1 MGEGSRDFS
10 GDKSGPGD
18 DIELARKAVVG
29 DEAAREAVSRLVH
42 PLIHQQTKIFCK
54 RYCHDNHFHAHCT
67 LFPEWGSREMD
78 ASLCDWGNHCYAW
91 MLEDLTHPE
100 RLLKFNGENGA
111 RLSTYFY
118 AIVHSLPFNE
128 RWKDW
133 RFGRRIR
140 IPEYIEDIAP
150 LAGKIFFWLIDQRPI
165 EWMAQEARESMDTV
179 EMIAERIIG
188 ELASRGR
195 LYLLNSP
202 TNISLTDLGSYDDE
216 EDEDLVMDVP
226 DCSWD
231 PGKEQLNKK
240 IAKGWNELNTVEQ
253 FVLEAMLIEDRDAK
267 DVLSALV
274 QNGITIREGVPPE
287 MINIQQVFHFKRV
300 TLKKLTK
307 LSGLTGE

>member
-1 MGEGSRDFS
+1 MGVGSRDFS
-10 GDKSGPGD
+10 GDKSGPED
-18 DIELARKAVVG
+18 DIELARIAAAG
-29 DEAAREAVSRLVH
+29 DQAAREAVSRLAH
-42 PLIHQQTKIFCK
+42 PLIHQQTKTLCK
-54 RYCHDNHFHAHCT
+54 RYCHDNHFHAQCT
-67 LFPEWGSREMD
+67 LFPGWGLQERD
-78 ASLCDWGNHCYAW
+78 APLCDWGNHSYAW

-100 RLLKFNGENGA
+100 RLLTFTGENGA

-140 IPEYIEDIAP
+140 IPEYIQDIAP
-150 LAGKIFFWLIDQRPI
+150 LAGKIFLWLIDQRSL
-165 EWMAQEARESMDTV
+165 EWMAQEAREAIDQV

-188 ELASRGR
+188 ELAFRGR

-202 TNISLTDLGSYDDE
+202 AIDSLTGLGSSHDEGDE
-216 EDEDLVMDVP
+216 EIAMDVP

-231 PGKEQLNKK
+231 PGKEQLNRM
-240 IAKGWNELNTVEQ
+240 IAKGWSLLNFVEQ
-253 FVLEAMLIEDRDAK
+253 FVLEAMVIEDRDAK

-274 QNGITIREGVPPE
+274 EMGITIREGVLPE

-300 TLKKLTK
+300 TLKKMAR